1 MTLDLG
7 LVLPELTIIA
17 LVAFFAL
24 IEITLPDFSRRYL
37 LPLNFLGMSAVAL
50 TLLFASQRFG
60 TAFDRMFIADPFA
73 LFFKFIFLTTAAV
86 VLAMKNSA
94 PQAEQTPE
102 FHLILWSAL
111 LGMFFLVSSGNFLL
125 LFISLELMTL
135 SLYILA
141 AYTQRE
147 LASIEAGLKY
157 LVLGSLASAFLLYGI
172 SLIYA
177 SAGTLSFEDLNV
189 ILIQSM
195 HESEKLPTL
204 LLIGILFVLSAL
216 GFKVASV
223 PFQVWVPDV
232 YQGAPTPVVAFFS
245 VASKAAGFAVLLR
258 LFIGTWGLLDEE
270 RRILFSLLGSL
281 TLLYGNLAALVQKNV
296 KRLLGYSSIGHAG
309 FLLIALATGG
319 ETGAASLL
327 YYLIAYAVSNLTVFL
342 VLALVEQTEKSHE
355 LEAYRGLWRR
365 SPLLA
370 AALFLGLLS
379 LAGVPPLAGF
389 FAKFFV
395 LLQAARADLI
405 GLVFLG
411 AVNVAISLYYYLNV
425 IRTIYFEKP
434 AVETSLSVDISYRFL
449 LYGLI
454 TSILVVGFWQT
465 PFLAFAKVAANSLF

>member
-1 MTLDLG
+1 MNADLL
-7 LVLPELTIIA
+7 LVLPEITIIGI
-17 LVAFFAL
+17 VAILAL
-24 IEITLPDFSRRYL
+24 IEIGIPDFSHRL
-37 LPLNFLGMSAVAL
+37 IFPLNFLGMALLAVV
-50 TLLFASQRFG
+50 LLFAGQRFG
-60 TAFDRMFIADPFA
+60 TAFDGMFVSDPFS
-73 LFFKFIFLTTAAV
+73 LFFKFIFLAAGAAT
-86 VLAMKNSA
+86 LAMKKAASDSG
-94 PQAEQTPE
+94 ETPE

-141 AYTQRE
+141 AYTRRE

-172 SLIYA
+172 SLVYA
-177 SAGTLSFEDLNV
+177 STGTLSFEDLKV
-189 ILIQSM
+189 ILIQSV
-195 HESEKLPTL
+195 HESKELPTL
-204 LLIGILFVLSAL
+204 LLLGILFILSAL

-245 VASKAAGFAVLLR
+245 VASKSAGFAVLLR
-258 LFIGTWGLLDEE
+258 LFIGTWGLLDQE
-270 RRILFSLLGSL
+270 RRVLFSLLGSL

-309 FLLIALATGG
+309 FLLIALAAGKENG
-319 ETGAASLL
+319 SASVL

-342 VLALVEQTEKSHE
+342 VLSLVERAEKSHE
-355 LEAYRGLWRR
+355 LETYQGLWSR
-365 SPLLA
+365 SPVLA

-395 LLQAARADLI
+395 LLQAARSDLI

-425 IRTIYFEKP
+425 VRTLYFEKP
-434 AVETSLSVDISYRFL
+434 RTQTPISIDLPYRLL
-449 LYGLI
+449 LYGLMA
-454 TSILVVGFWQT
+454 SILVVGLWQA
-465 PFLAFAKVAANSLF
+465 PFLAFAKAGADSLF